1 MRRSQR
7 LIAAIVLIAL
17 SSALAGCSS
26 IYSWDPSDLLDFL
39 DTKKKLPGER
49 KPVFPEGVPGLEQ
62 GVPKDLYKGNAEQ
75 QQQQAAQQAAAAAA
89 APAPEEPKAKHAA
102 KSKGKTS
109 SPATAAT
116 EPAAAPDPDA
126 APEEDGSTA
135 AAPPAPKPKKIVRK
149 RTTAPPQ
156 PRNTATA
163 MPMWHPLTLRRNRK
177 GWATTAAVT
186 PLQPGADSG
195 QPCSSEGPVACAA
208 GLFLWVVIG
217 VSRPIGLKRVASAP
231 RLLPGRNSSF
241 RP

>member
-1 MRRSQR
+1 LSEKSTMRRSQR

-102 KSKGKTS
+102 
-109 SPATAAT
+109 T

-126 APEEDGSTA
+126 APEEDGSTP

-149 RTTAPPQ
+149 RTTAPPPDQ
-156 PRNTATA
+156 
-163 MPMWHPLTLRRNRK
+163 
-177 GWATTAAVT
+177 TAA
-186 PLQPGADSG
+186 QPAQSAQQPQQSGAPFPAPMPSG
-195 QPCSSEGPVACAA
+195 T
-208 GLFLWVVIG
+208 FT
-217 VSRPIGLKRVASAP
+217 R
-231 RLLPGRNSSF
+231 
-241 RP
+241 